1 MKFIRSDASHSRKS
15 TKLKNNKDRIK
26 NFLSIYSNY
35 DRNYVFF
42 KYLFYTLKE
51 ILIKKIFKQQI

>member
-26 NFLSIYSNY
+26 NFYQY
-35 DRNYVFF
+35 
-42 KYLFYTLKE
+42 
-51 ILIKKIFKQQI
+51 ILITIEIMYFLNIYFIL